1 MTTDIFIGPDG
12 SGVSD
17 LAIAEFQIL
26 DWITSLHNGF
36 LDTILPVIS
45 SFGNSGIGWIV
56 LSIILLCIPKYRKAG
71 LAMALALIFCLII
84 GNITLKPLIARPR
97 PYSYFP
103 EMQLLIP
110 PLEDFSFPS
119 GHTFASF
126 ASATALFLFHRKEGT
141 AAYILAAV
149 IAFSRMYF
157 YVHFPTDILAGIIL
171 GIASGFTAYKLI
183 IWYQNHYQPRWLKL
197 P

>member
-1 MTTDIFIGPDG
+1 MSTDCFSAPDG
-12 SGVSD
+12 SDISSLTVF
-17 LAIAEFQIL
+17 EFQIL
-26 DWITSLHNGF
+26 DWITGLHNEF
-36 LDTILPVIS
+36 LDTILPVLS
-45 SFGNSGIGWIV
+45 SFGDSGIGWII
-56 LSIILLCIPKYRKAG
+56 LSVILLCIPKYRKAG
-71 LAMALALIFCLII
+71 LAMALALMFCLII

-126 ASATALFLFHRKEGT
+126 ASATALFLFHRKEGI

-171 GIASGFTAYKLI
+171 GIASGFTAFKI
-183 IWYQNHYQPRWLKL
+183 VCWYQNRGPSRRLKT
-197 P
+197 